1 MIKKIE
7 IQKETNADCTVY
19 AIIDKKI
26 PSFLTKE
33 NYPLLESFDYKEG
46 KAIQILLNGKLVYCL
61 AMQNTNESL
70 RKSVA
75 SFYKRIKHDVK
86 TLSFDLESFQ
96 NKGEVLSEALYMA
109 SYEFNQYTA
118 VKQEPTVVFKG
129 ANQNLETSYIL
140 GKNINEARYYG
151 DEAPNV
157 LNSEVYAEKLQK
169 SLEGLPVK
177 ITILNKAAIEKE
189 NMNLFLAVNN
199 GSRYEPRFVH
209 VVYEPK
215 QYKKHIALVGKG
227 ITFDTGGYSLKPAA
241 SMMTM
246 KFDMMGSAT
255 VFAAFKSAVE
265 MNIEAKISLF
275 IPITDNAVSGNA
287 ITPDSIVVGRSGKT
301 VEILNTDAEGRLILA
316 DALDFACDQK
326 PDYIVDAATLTGA
339 VIVALGDQ
347 VTGLMS
353 NNDDLSQNFLTS
365 AKECDER
372 VWRLPLFEE
381 YFEDIKSKNAH
392 IKNIGAPGKGGTVT
406 AGAFLAH
413 FIKNDIPWIHLDIA
427 GSSSEQKH
435 LSYCPEGA
443 SGLMI
448 RSLVNF
454 LKKMI

>member
-1 MIKKIE
+1 MLKKIE
-7 IQKETNADCTVY
+7 IHKEIETDALVY
-19 AIIDKKI
+19 GIIDKKI
-26 PSFLTKE
+26 PSFLTKDQ
-33 NYPLLESFDYKEG
+33 YPLLESFDYQEG
-46 KAIQILLNGKLVYCL
+46 RAIQILMNGSLVYCI
-61 AMQNTNESL
+61 AMKNTNESM
-70 RKSVA
+70 RRAVA
-75 SFYKRIKHDVK
+75 SFYKKIKNQVK

-96 NKGEVLSEALYMA
+96 NKGEVLAEALYMA
-109 SYEFNQYTA
+109 SYEFNNYTTA
-118 VKQEPTVVFKG
+118 KKDPEVFFKG
-129 ANQNLETSYIL
+129 SAQNIDSAYVL

-157 LNSEVYAEKLQK
+157 LNSEVYATKLQK
-169 SLEGLPVK
+169 SLEGLPVR
-177 ITILNKAAIEKE
+177 ITILNREQIEKE
-189 NMNLFLAVNN
+189 NMNLFLAVNK
-199 GSRYEPRFVH
+199 GSSYEPRFVH
-209 VVYEPK
+209 VVYEPANA
-215 QYKKHIALVGKG
+215 KKHIALVGKG

-255 VFAAFKSAVE
+255 MFAAFKSAVE
-265 MNIEAKISLF
+265 MKIPSKISLF
-275 IPITDNAVSGNA
+275 LPITDNAVSGTS
-287 ITPDSIVVGRSGKT
+287 ITPDSIVIGRSGKS

-316 DALDFACDQK
+316 DALDFACDQS

-353 NNDDLSQNFLTS
+353 NNDSLTDIFLTS

-381 YFEDIKSKNAH
+381 YFDDIKSKNAH

-406 AGAFLAH
+406 AGAFLAN

-454 LKKMI
+454 LKKIA